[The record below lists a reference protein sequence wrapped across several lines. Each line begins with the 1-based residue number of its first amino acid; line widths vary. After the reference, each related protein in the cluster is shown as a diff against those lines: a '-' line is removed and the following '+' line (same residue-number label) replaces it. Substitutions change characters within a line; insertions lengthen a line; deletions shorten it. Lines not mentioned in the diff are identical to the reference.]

1 MLLCESLCICDVVRI
16 FHDSLVKPYHFGV
29 QMKKLVLASAVISTL
44 VVTGCSSTSFSS
56 DYPVKKPLLP
66 TVTPVKQPNTTVN
79 NQGTNK
85 PVTPPN
91 TNTSVNTPTI
101 VAHKNAID
109 LNDIKEEL
117 ENKWESKIVDLKMQV
132 KNADNRADKINLAP
146 LGQGFSMND
155 WSATVVEQDLGQTY
169 NMEYKGKL
177 YLFQQDY
184 SALGIMT
191 VTHETENGDTAPIE
205 PSLMHQQYTHYIL
218 DGQPTTNLPTKG
230 TYNYAGK
237 VKIHDVN
244 RDKYLDNRM
253 IDGQFNYAVNFDT
266 QTGSGKVSNIDGK
279 DIKLNAGRISDL
291 KDEDGFKISPTVKGI
306 EGTATHG
313 NKTGEYTL
321 GFFGPNANE
330 VSGTVTVE
338 TGENTGYMGIIG
350 GKKQ

>member
-1 MLLCESLCICDVVRI
+1 MLCESLCICDVVRI

-29 QMKKLVLASAVISTL
+29 QMKKLVLASAIISTL
-44 VVTGCSSTSFSS
+44 VVTGCSSNKPESNYSAAKPIVSTGTSTN
-56 DYPVKKPLLP
+56 K
-66 TVTPVKQPNTTVN
+66 PNTTVS
-79 NQGTNK
+79 K
-85 PVTPPN
+85 P
-91 TNTSVNTPTI
+91 NTSVTTPTV

-132 KNADNRADKINLAP
+132 KNADNQAKKINLAP

-155 WSATVVEQDLGQTY
+155 WSATVVEQDSGKTY

-191 VTHETENGDTAPIE
+191 VTHETENGDTAAIE
-205 PSLMHQQYTHYIL
+205 PSLMHQQYTHYIV
-218 DGQPTTNLPTKG
+218 DGQPTVNLPTKG

-291 KDEDGFKISPTVKGI
+291 KDEDGFNISPTVKGI

-338 TGENTGYMGIIG
+338 TSDKTAYMGIIG

>member
-1 MLLCESLCICDVVRI
+1 
-16 FHDSLVKPYHFGV
+16 
-29 QMKKLVLASAVISTL
+29 MKKLALASAVISTL

-79 NQGTNK
+79 NQGTNTTVNQPTTTVNNQGTNK
-85 PVTPPN
+85 PVTPSN
-91 TNTSVNTPTI
+91 TNTSVNTPTV
-101 VAHKNAID
+101 VAHKNTID

-117 ENKWESKIVDLKMQV
+117 ENEWQSEIVSMKMQV
-132 KNADNRADKINLAP
+132 ENADNRADKINLAP
-146 LGQGFSMND
+146 LGQGFSIND
-155 WSATVVEQDLGQTY
+155 WSATMVERDLGQTY

-184 SALGIMT
+184 SALGMIEA
-191 VTHETENGDTAPIE
+191 THETENGDLAVIDPVDT
-205 PSLMHQQYTHYIL
+205 SIL
-218 DGQPTTNLPTKG
+218 FVGDGQPTVNLPTKG

-291 KDEDGFKISPTVKGI
+291 KDEDGFNISPTVKGI